1 MDRMRIFEVNVDLP
15 LRDPVL
21 VVCLN
26 GWVNAGGV
34 ATLVAETLGGDL
46 IAEGRSDLLFDYR
59 VSRPMLD
66 FVDGVMTS
74 LVWPELVIRR
84 LPLND
89 WDLLVMS
96 GVEPNWNWRR
106 LGAEVSEL
114 AIEWKVRQQI
124 SIGGIPWA
132 WPHTRDVPIISA
144 ASDQSLLAGDEDHAR
159 GLLRVPAAAV
169 SALDFVVAGAGIPTV
184 GFYARVP
191 QYVSVAYPAAA
202 LAVIHRLERHLG
214 QVLPTGNLAEA
225 ADAQRK
231 DLDTVASQRPD
242 LAEAVQKLESMV
254 DATESVSG
262 EQLAAEIERF
272 LREQGNQQ
280 A

>member
-1 MDRMRIFEVNVDLP
+1 MRILEVGFDRP
-15 LRDPVL
+15 LREPVL
-21 VVCLN
+21 VICLN

-34 ATLVAETLGGDL
+34 ATLVADTLGGDK
-46 IAEGRSDLLFDYR
+46 IGEGRSDLLFDYR
-59 VSRPMLD
+59 VSRPVLD

-74 LVWPELVIRR
+74 MVWPELVIRR
-84 LPLND
+84 LPLD
-89 WDLLVMS
+89 EWDLLVMS
-96 GVEPNWNWRR
+96 GVEPNWNWRQ
-106 LGAEVSEL
+106 LGAELSEL

-124 SIGGIPWA
+124 SIGGVPWA
-132 WPHTRDVPIISA
+132 WPHTREVPIISA
-144 ASDQSLLAGDEDHAR
+144 ASDQSLLADNDDHAR

-169 SALDFVVAGAGIPTV
+169 SALDFLVAGAGVPTV

-191 QYVSVAYPAAA
+191 QYVNVAYPAAA
-202 LAVIHRLERHLG
+202 LAVIRRLERHLEHS
-214 QVLPTGNLAEA
+214 LPTGDLAES

-231 DLDTVASQRPD
+231 ELDTVASQRPD

-272 LREQGNQQ
+272 LRERGDQQ
-280 A
+280 S

>member
-1 MDRMRIFEVNVDLP
+1 MDWMRIFDVSVDDP
-15 LRDPVL
+15 LRAPVL

-34 ATLVAETLGGDL
+34 ATLVAETLGGDQ
-46 IAEGRSDLLFDYR
+46 IGEGRSDLLYDYR

-84 LPLND
+84 LPLED
-89 WDLLVMS
+89 SDLLVMS

-114 AIEWKVRQQI
+114 AIEI

-132 WPHTRDVPIISA
+132 WPHTREVPIISA
-144 ASDQSLLAGDEDHAR
+144 ASDQSLLTGDEDHAR

-169 SALDFVVAGAGIPTV
+169 SALDFLVAGAGIPTV

-202 LAVIHRLERHLG
+202 LAVIRRLERHLG
-214 QVLPTGNLAEA
+214 QVLPTGTLAEA

>member
-1 MDRMRIFEVNVDLP
+1 
-15 LRDPVL
+15 
-21 VVCLN
+21 
-26 GWVNAGGV
+26 
-34 ATLVAETLGGDL
+34 
-46 IAEGRSDLLFDYR
+46 
-59 VSRPMLD
+59 
-66 FVDGVMTS
+66 
-74 LVWPELVIRR
+74 
-84 LPLND
+84 
-89 WDLLVMS
+89 
-96 GVEPNWNWRR
+96 
-106 LGAEVSEL
+106 
-114 AIEWKVRQQI
+114 
-124 SIGGIPWA
+124 
-132 WPHTRDVPIISA
+132 
-144 ASDQSLLAGDEDHAR
+144 
-159 GLLRVPAAAV
+159 VPAAAV
-169 SALDFVVAGAGIPTV
+169 SALDFLVAGAGIPTV

-202 LAVIHRLERHLG
+202 LAVIRRLERHLG
-214 QVLPTGNLAEA
+214 QVLPTGTLAEA